1 MQSRHNQRL
10 QCLIKMQLLSMLRF
24 PVAVDAVGKLL
35 SRKFVLIVNDDGLE
49 CLPELDTAVLTFAVG
64 G

>member
-1 MQSRHNQRL
+1 
-10 QCLIKMQLLSMLRF
+10 MQLLSMLRF

-49 CLPELDTAVLTFAVG
+49 CLPELDTAVLTFAEG

>member
-1 MQSRHNQRL
+1 
-10 QCLIKMQLLSMLRF
+10 MQLLSMLRF

-64 G
+64 GKCDRDVLARYATA